1 MNVTGI
7 IAEYNP
13 FHNGHAYHLKEAR
26 RLTNADYL
34 VVVMSGNFVQR
45 GEPAI
50 IHKYARARIA
60 LAEGA
65 DLVLELPFCYATGSA
80 EFFAGGSIFLLNSLG
95 CVDHLCFGSESSDL
109 TALMDA
115 ALILKEEPAPY
126 QESLRQF
133 LKAGD
138 SFPLARSKALIRC
151 GHASAASVLS
161 EPNNT
166 LGVEYLKAILQ
177 QKSRISPVTIHR
189 IGSGYHEKEL
199 SGTFC
204 SATALRSAFTESLQD
219 DGNSALFPDTAA
231 RMMPEG
237 SSSVLREA
245 WNQTFPVVPKDLSV
259 ILHYRLLMA
268 SSREELSRCFDIP
281 PDLAR
286 RIFRLRSSFTDFDSF
301 AELVKTRNM
310 TSLTVRRALL
320 HILLDLPSS
329 EIPGN
334 RSCPYAKVLGFRK
347 EAAPLLKE
355 IKEKG
360 HLPLILKP
368 ADAPD
373 ILHSFYSSDE
383 ITQDLSLAMFERDI
397 LASRI
402 YNSLVAAR
410 YRTQLPDDYR
420 QKLILM

>member
-13 FHNGHAYHLKEAR
+13 FHNGHGYHLKEAR
-26 RLTNADYL
+26 RLTGADYL
-34 VVVMSGNFVQR
+34 IVVMSGNFVQR

-50 IHKYARARIA
+50 IHKYARTGTA

-65 DLVLELPFCYATGSA
+65 DLVLELPVCYSSGSA
-80 EFFAGGSIFLLNSLG
+80 EFFAGGSISLLSGLG

-109 TALMDA
+109 SALMDA
-115 ALILKEEPAPY
+115 AMILKEEPAPY
-126 QESLRQF
+126 QEALRQF
-133 LKAGD
+133 LKAGN

-166 LGVEYLKAILQ
+166 LGVEYMKAMLQ
-177 QKSRISPVTIHR
+177 QKSSISPVTIR
-189 IGSGYHEKEL
+189 RLGSGYHEKGL

-204 SATALRSAFTESLQD
+204 SATALRSVLAESVLD
-219 DGNSALFPDTAA
+219 TGNSVLFPDTAA
-231 RMMPEG
+231 KMIPK
-237 SSSVLREA
+237 SSLSLLREA
-245 WNQTFPVVPKDLSV
+245 WNHTFPVLPDDLSA
-259 ILHYRLLMA
+259 ILHYRLLTT
-268 SSREELSRCFDIP
+268 SSWEEFSCCFDIP

-286 RIFRLRSSFTDFDSF
+286 RIFRLRSSFVDFDSF
-301 AELVKTRNM
+301 AELVKTRNT

-320 HILLDLPSS
+320 HILLNLPSS
-329 EIPGN
+329 EIPRD

-347 EAAPLLKE
+347 EAAPLLKK
-355 IKEKG
+355 ITEKG
-360 HLPLILKP
+360 HLPLILRP

-383 ITQDLSLAMFERDI
+383 KTRTLSLAMFKRDI
-397 LASRI
+397 FASRI
-402 YNSLVAAR
+402 YNSLVTAR
-410 YRTQLPDDYR
+410 YGTQIPDDYR